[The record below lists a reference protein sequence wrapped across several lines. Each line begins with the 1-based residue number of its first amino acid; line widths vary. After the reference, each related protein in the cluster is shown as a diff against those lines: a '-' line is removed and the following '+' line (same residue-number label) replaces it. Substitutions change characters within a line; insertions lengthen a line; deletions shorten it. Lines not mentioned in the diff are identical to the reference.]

1 MKYFTLTLI
10 ASLLIAPPVMA
21 QGTDALIEGAK
32 QCTRHLSRYERE
44 YGIPT
49 HLLSAIASTESGR
62 YHQGLKISVPWPW
75 TINAEGK
82 GYYFDSKAEAV
93 AAARA
98 FQARGVKS
106 MDVGC
111 MQVNLYHH
119 SQAFASLEE
128 AFTPE
133 YNIAYA
139 ASFLRSLY
147 EQTGSWK
154 EASGDYHSKTPTR
167 GTQYVGLVYDKWF
180 KIVDKLRAARL
191 QTPDEASQQAMMED
205 RAMPTQ
211 APAAQPRVTHVAQT
225 QEPQVSRLPEQ
236 QGRKVAAYKSPRM
249 NSIQVSSPKNDGIIV
264 VRPDIRVVDSDMPK
278 TIQVAA
284 ARTGQEARPEY
295 VAGEARVIR
304 VGNTGS
310 VSSKKSGPNFIFN
323 D

>member
-1 MKYFTLTLI
+1 MQKFFAALT
-10 ASLLIAPPVMA
+10 ASLLVATPAMA

-82 GYYFDSKAEAV
+82 GYYFNSKAEAV

-98 FQARGVKS
+98 LQMRGVKS

-119 SQAFASLEE
+119 ANAFSSLEE

-147 EQTGSWK
+147 EETRSWK
-154 EASGDYHSKTPTR
+154 QASGDYHSKTPAR

-191 QTPDEASQQAMMED
+191 QTPDEASQQAMMND
-205 RAMPTQ
+205 GPGPAANVQPV
-211 APAAQPRVTHVAQT
+211 AAQPRVTRVAEAEQ
-225 QEPQVSRLPEQ
+225 PKVRRLPEQ
-236 QGRKVAAYKSPRM
+236 EGRKVAAYKSPRM
-249 NSIQVSSPKNDGIIV
+249 NSISVSTPKHDGIIV
-264 VRPDIRVVDSDMPK
+264 VRPDIRVVDTPTPK
-278 TIQVAA
+278 TIQVAQA
-284 ARTGQEARPEY
+284 NTGHSDY
-295 VAGEARVIR
+295 NGSGEARVIR
-304 VGNTGS
+304 VGGNSG
-310 VSSKKSGPNFIFN
+310 VKKSGPNFIFN